1 MLAARATPVVLNA
14 GTGGGLAFV
23 PGSWHAHPTTAS
35 NRTTRKEKHP
45 GFGWR
50 DVWDRAPFTL
60 WNNEEGSYRNETLE
74 ELAWMMQA
82 YDAQSITIDL
92 PVAIIRTKTPP
103 SPVPITVAGC
113 LARFVPP
120 EEDYEHL
127 CGQPIG
133 RLCPYGTIQVKDP
146 ISYALPQWDFPSKE
160 QCYEVLETLNQLMR
174 IMAIHFFPPTIV
186 VELDH
191 SIKYN
196 RKSLPKTVGGLNLL
210 YHHDKSEYFDS
221 SFELALQRL
230 ITPSETHSDTSKYPI
245 LSPGVAVS
253 SSPLST
259 TTEGYA
265 DVWRSTTAGIALR
278 NGHQRRVTLANHG
291 FQESLDVYHPSPHGA
306 KIGTIVARYE
316 PLDLALMELEPH
328 VRFTN
333 GNYFAAT
340 PPKRLC
346 SIWSIKAGDVYSA
359 DGFSTG
365 VVDCVARSR
374 SLFRPANNLQDYPVL
389 YREWQIYTVFS
400 TFGVT
405 GSTVVEG
412 ICGAPLV
419 DEEGNVGGFF
429 RFSDKSGTF
438 TFSPPTD
445 FLSFMGWGVE

>member
-23 PGSWHAHPTTAS
+23 PGSWHAHPIIAS

-45 GFGWR
+45 EFGWR
-50 DVWDRAPFTL
+50 D
-60 WNNEEGSYRNETLE
+60 SYRNETLE
-74 ELAWMMQA
+74 ELAWMMQV

-92 PVAIIRTKTPP
+92 PVAIIYTKTPP

-133 RLCPYGTIQVKDP
+133 RLCPYGTIQ
-146 ISYALPQWDFPSKE
+146 
-160 QCYEVLETLNQLMR
+160 CYEVLETLDQLMR
-174 IMAIHFFPPTIV
+174 VMAIHFFPPTIV
-186 VELDH
+186 IELDH

-196 RKSLPKTVGGLNLL
+196 CKSLPKTVSGLNLL

-230 ITPSETHSDTSKYPI
+230 ITPSETQSDTSKYPI

-253 SSPLST
+253 SSPLSM

-265 DVWRSTTAGIALR
+265 DVWQSTTIGIALR
-278 NGHQRRVTLANHG
+278 NGHQWRMTLANHG

-306 KIGTIVARYE
+306 KIGTIVAQYE

-340 PPKRLC
+340 PPQRLC
-346 SIWSIKAGDVYSA
+346 SIWSIKAADVYSA
-359 DGFSTG
+359 DGFSTR

-374 SLFRPANNLQDYPVL
+374 SLFRPTNNLQDYPVL

-405 GSTVVEG
+405 GSTVVKG

-438 TFSPPTD
+438 AFSPPTD